1 MAIVTKD
8 LGSIAVR
15 TGTLN
20 VMLYYDD
27 TMVSSSSHIPT
38 AVASFVNIGEVLD
51 RLERKSGIFE
61 IGDMTVQ
68 IRDDY
73 SNYVAGVWY
82 KLLHGSELQI
92 RFYLDEGAGDT
103 FLFWG
108 YLDNVATQVTEVFV
122 GAEGASGRYVRGHKV
137 KLLSLMKKITSASI
151 ASLMSTIQSANPEY
165 YTGGAHYLS
174 IRRLFSS
181 FIQNAL
187 GATYFDQDSSIVINS
202 SNNLQYAYRTGTLPT
217 YTYNFVGLDKLFMC
231 LDSSGNFN
239 FYTDT
244 DSSYPN
250 WTGRYSTAGELLKAL
265 SLEFGVVPR
274 YFWDIANSRHCFEL
288 QERGRNGSFVT
299 FPSGMLKSS
308 SIQPVS
314 EMKAADVK
322 TIRVNDTAYVS
333 SRSPQKT
340 NHEIEIQVNFIAGLI
355 TGDHSTGVDW
365 YEQLVIFNSGTLY
378 DIYKAKYW
386 DVSTGSMTDTGLIAG
401 SVNHT
406 MDAVRK
412 LYDGM
417 FITRTKKVIRRV
429 YRGIKGSVDG
439 GATYKHTVLVPGC
452 RTQIHDGI
460 ASANYYANEVK
471 KSMNRNEATIDWIG
485 E

>member
-1 MAIVTKD
+1 MAIVSKD

-15 TGTLN
+15 TGTLKA
-20 VMLYYDD
+20 MLYYDD
-27 TMVSSSSHIPT
+27 TMVSSSAHIP
-38 AVASFVNIGEVLD
+38 AAAASFVNIGEALE
-51 RLERKSGIFE
+51 RLERKAGIFE
-61 IGDMTVQ
+61 IGDMTVTL
-68 IRDDY
+68 RDDY

-92 RFYLDEGAGDT
+92 RFYLDEGDGDT
-103 FLFWG
+103 FFFWG
-108 YLDNVATQVTEVFV
+108 YLDNVATQVTETFV

-137 KLLSLMKKITSASI
+137 KLLSLMKKITTASI
-151 ASLMSTIQSANPEY
+151 ASLMSTIQSATPEY
-165 YTGGAHYLS
+165 YTGGAHFLS

-181 FIQNAL
+181 FIKNGL
-187 GATYFDQDSSIVINS
+187 GATNYDQDASIVINS

-217 YTYNFVGLDKLFMC
+217 YTYNFVGLDKLFFC

-239 FYTDT
+239 YYTDT

-250 WTGRYSTAGELLKAL
+250 WTDRYTTAGELLKAL

-274 YFWDIANSRHCFEL
+274 YYWDITNSRHCFEL

-308 SIQPVS
+308 SIQPIS

-322 TIRVNDTAYVS
+322 TIRVNDTAYTS
-333 SRSPQKT
+333 SRNPQKDS
-340 NHEIEIQVNFIAGLI
+340 HEIEIQVNFIAGII

-386 DVSTGSMTDTGLIAG
+386 DVSTATLTDTGLTVS
-401 SVNHT
+401 SVNNSL
-406 MDAVRK
+406 DAVRK
-412 LYDGM
+412 LYDGL
-417 FITRTKKVIRRV
+417 FITRSKKVFRRV

-439 GATYKHTVLVPGC
+439 GSTYKHTVLSPGC

-471 KSMNRNEATIDWIG
+471 KSATGNEVAIEWIG